1 MISAVIYARYSSSNQ
16 REESIAGQLRE
27 CHAFADRNGYK
38 VIREY
43 TDSALTGR
51 TDRRPG
57 FQKMIKDSKKKSF
70 QVVIVWKLD
79 RFARDRYDSAVYR
92 KILREN
98 GVKIVSAMEAISD
111 SPEGIILEGML
122 EALAE
127 YYSANLSE
135 NIKRGNYDS
144 ALDRKMIGTR
154 TLGYRRGSDGRY
166 EIDPDEAQAVRRIF
180 DEYVSGR
187 NQQEIVDQ
195 LNRDGYRT
203 SRGKKFTKN
212 SLYTIIRND
221 RYIGM
226 YRFKDIED
234 PEGIPPIVS
243 KEQFE
248 KAQRIM
254 KTREN
259 NHIATTGYA
268 LASKIYCGECGSAMT
283 GETARSRNGNTYAY
297 YSCVGRKSHHR
308 NGCGMPRIRKEWIE
322 EKMIHIVNDVILTDE
337 VIEQFVETYRE
348 VYEKQE
354 EDPEL
359 TMWKIQLKETEKKI
373 SNIISAIESG
383 AYSSAL
389 QDRLRT
395 LETDRDDLIIRIDE
409 KSREEPPVTPEM
421 VREFFVGLR
430 KSAKTESKAQQTLVD
445 VFLRRLWLFK
455 PQKKDGPIRA
465 VFEIST
471 RGSSADPSTYES
483 MLSVCSS
490 ELDTVEAT
498 QCRSNHRI
506 IASGVSLFLITVIC

>member
-1 MISAVIYARYSSSNQ
+1 MGLIHYRKEYVKINIVITGGAGFIGSHTAVEFLNAGYEIIIVDNYCNSSPKAIERVKEITGKDFKVYEVDMCDKDALEKVFIENPDIDSAIHFAGLKAVGESVQKPGLYYYNNLTSTLNLLDLMAKYNAKRIVFSSSATVYGAPKTVPIHEDFDLSATNPY
-16 REESIAGQLRE
+16 GQTKL
-27 CHAFADRNGYK
+27 
-38 VIREY
+38 
-43 TDSALTGR
+43 
-51 TDRRPG
+51 
-57 FQKMIKDSKKKSF
+57 MIE
-70 QVVIVWKLD
+70 
-79 RFARDRYDSAVYR
+79 
-92 KILREN
+92 KIL
-98 GVKIVSAMEAISD
+98 KDFWISD
-111 SPEGIILEGML
+111 NTWSISILR
-122 EALAE
+122 
-127 YYSANLSE
+127 YFNP
-135 NIKRGNYDS
+135 
-144 ALDRKMIGTR
+144 IGAH
-154 TLGYRRGSDGRY
+154 
-166 EIDPDEAQAVRRIF
+166 E
-180 DEYVSGR
+180 SG
-187 NQQEIVDQ
+187 
-195 LNRDGYRT
+195 L
-203 SRGKKFTKN
+203 
-212 SLYTIIRND
+212 
-221 RYIGM
+221 IG
-226 YRFKDIED
+226 ED
-234 PEGIPPIVS
+234 PNGIPPIVS

-283 GETARSRNGNTYAY
+283 GETARSRNGSTYAY

-322 EKMIHIVNDVILTDE
+322 EKMTRIVNDVILTDE

-373 SNIISAIESG
+373 ENIISAIEAG

-490 ELDTVEAT
+490 ELDTVEAI
-498 QCRSNHRI
+498 QSCSNHRI

>member
-1 MISAVIYARYSSSNQ
+1 
-16 REESIAGQLRE
+16 
-27 CHAFADRNGYK
+27 
-38 VIREY
+38 
-43 TDSALTGR
+43 
-51 TDRRPG
+51 
-57 FQKMIKDSKKKSF
+57 
-70 QVVIVWKLD
+70 
-79 RFARDRYDSAVYR
+79 
-92 KILREN
+92 
-98 GVKIVSAMEAISD
+98 
-111 SPEGIILEGML
+111 
-122 EALAE
+122 
-127 YYSANLSE
+127 
-135 NIKRGNYDS
+135 
-144 ALDRKMIGTR
+144 
-154 TLGYRRGSDGRY
+154 
-166 EIDPDEAQAVRRIF
+166 
-180 DEYVSGR
+180 
-187 NQQEIVDQ
+187 
-195 LNRDGYRT
+195 
-203 SRGKKFTKN
+203 
-212 SLYTIIRND
+212 
-221 RYIGM
+221 
-226 YRFKDIED
+226 
-234 PEGIPPIVS
+234 
-243 KEQFE
+243 
-248 KAQRIM
+248 M

-259 NHIATTGYA
+259 NHIASTGYA

-283 GETARSRNGNTYAY
+283 GETARSRNGSVYAY

-322 EKMIHIVNDVILTDE
+322 EKMIRIVNDVILTDE
-337 VIEQFVETYRE
+337 VIDQFVETYRE

-373 SNIISAIESG
+373 SNIIGAIESG

-389 QDRLRT
+389 QDRLRK
-395 LETDRDDLIIRIDE
+395 LETDRDDLIIRIEE